1 MNMKRTPNLKLLIGL
16 PLLVIAFGALTVIL
30 LNRFVPHAPSATTVV
45 IPEPADIIKQYQATD
60 AVGELS
66 SLYTKVEKPQAG
78 LSLIIYTANDSYT
91 IYAPATD
98 FIQFELKDKTAKT
111 NAVSVKNNSEAFLL
125 KMNLLKIPTSDSKA
139 SALATIFDSDKTTCQ
154 LVDLPPFSGTSALLG
169 LACIKKSVLNDQY
182 TAINKLL
189 ALYGDKQ
196 PDIAHPANIRLS
208 TIKEGNKTLS
218 TTDIYGIGPNKG
230 AVTLI
235 FAAIDDK
242 WEYIGQRPLSTGT
255 TATNSN
261 SVDRTPSGSLKT
273 KINDPKYNGFLKK
286 YVQ

>member
-1 MNMKRTPNLKLLIGL
+1 MKRTPNLKLLIGL

-78 LSLIIYTANDSYT
+78 LSLIIYTVNDSYT
-91 IYAPATD
+91 IYTPATD

-125 KMNLLKIPTSDSKA
+125 KMNLLKIPNSDSKA

-169 LACIKKSVLNDQY
+169 LACIKKTVLNDQY

-189 ALYGDKQ
+189 ALYSDKQ
-196 PDIAHPANIRLS
+196 PDITHPANIRLN
-208 TIKEGNKTLS
+208 TISEGNKTLS
-218 TTDIYGIGPNKG
+218 TVDIYGIGSAKS

-235 FAAIDDK
+235 FAAIDNQ
-242 WEYIGQRPLSTGT
+242 WEYIGQRALSVGT
-255 TATNSN
+255 TETNTS
-261 SVDRTPSGSLKT
+261 SVDRTISGSLKN
-273 KINDPKYNGFLKK
+273 KINDVKYDGFLKK